1 MMSIRIQNPAPRH
14 LQGARTPLS
23 LLICA
28 LCAAPAPAVWAAD
41 EDRPPARNS
50 DTELGTVTVR
60 AAADAGTTEG
70 TARYTSGSTGTATG
84 LQLSARETPQSVSVI
99 TRQLMDDAGQL
110 TVSQTLEASAPG
122 LSVSRSDSN
131 RYQFSSRGFGVS
143 NFQFDGLAS
152 PINSLWNFGATD
164 MDTAFYDR
172 VEIVRGAT
180 GLLNGSG
187 DPSAT
192 VNFVR
197 KQPRETAGGHTS
209 LTLGRWNLR
218 RAEADLSLPLDREGR
233 VHGRVVAVQSDSDS
247 YVSHFGQRRQG
258 LYAVVSAALTPA
270 TRLVTSLEY
279 QKNTSPGMGAG
290 FPLFYADGS
299 RTRTRSSC
307 VNSRSGSGASS
318 RTSLRPPSKSGATS
332 AGWVAVHSTTL
343 AR

>member
-14 LQGARTPLS
+14 PQGARTPLS

-28 LCAAPAPAVWAAD
+28 LCAAPAPAVWAAE
-41 EDRPPARNS
+41 EDRPPARNG

-197 KQPRETAGGHTS
+197 KQPRETAGGHAS

-218 RAEADLSLPLDREGR
+218 RAEAED
-233 VHGRVVAVQSDSDS
+233 VVTQA
-247 YVSHFGQRRQG
+247 
-258 LYAVVSAALTPA
+258 P
-270 TRLVTSLEY
+270 
-279 QKNTSPGMGAG
+279 
-290 FPLFYADGS
+290 
-299 RTRTRSSC
+299 
-307 VNSRSGSGASS
+307 
-318 RTSLRPPSKSGATS
+318 
-332 AGWVAVHSTTL
+332 
-343 AR
+343 